1 MGYMKR
7 NINFGLLALLLGM
20 IMVFIGFTL
29 YYQQT
34 FNTLAS
40 NYTTKLSQLEKVTQ
54 ELSKHKSI
62 LTVTKTELNQTEI
75 DVAAISVD
83 YEELVDAKTAVE
95 GELATTEAN
104 LNTKISEL
112 NAEKKLTRELNTE
125 ITAKEADILK
135 WKGLYNAEVVE
146 SQEWEDKFNACDN
159 DLDDCEDDLATW
171 PGACT

>member
-1 MGYMKR
+1 MGYMKK

-75 DVAAISVD
+75 DVAALSVD
-83 YEELVDAKTAVE
+83 YEELVEAKAVVE
-95 GELATTEAN
+95 GELATTKIN

-112 NAEKKLTRELNTE
+112 SVEKKLTRELNTE
-125 ITAKEADILK
+125 IVAKNVEVLR
-135 WKGLYNAEVVE
+135 WKGLYDDEVVE
-146 SQEWEDKFNACDN
+146 HQECEEE
-159 DLDDCEDDLATW
+159 LDDW
-171 PGACT
+171 PGDCPVCS